1 MCSNAVSILEL
12 SVKSS
17 AHITSMC
24 GGSGNQALKG
34 ALES

>member
-1 MCSNAVSILEL
+1 MCSNAVSIPE
-12 SVKSS
+12 VKSS